1 MVTRPVSGAHYGLRD
16 WLAQRIT
23 AILMALYAVILIG
36 FGLKNLPIS
45 FQEWQEFI
53 YHPWLRFISFL
64 VFLAVVFHAWVGMR
78 DVFMDYVRHTG
89 ARLTLQVVVIVLLM
103 AYTLWAAQILW
114 P

>member
-36 FGLKNLPIS
+36 FVVKKSPIS
-45 FQEWQEFI
+45 FYEWQELI
-53 YHPWLRFISFL
+53 YHPWLRLISFL

-89 ARLTLQVVVIVLLM
+89 ARLTLQVVVIVMLM

-114 P
+114 R